1 MDHDEGQV
9 IHVCPFCRT
18 MNRVN
23 PEKLHQA
30 VCGMCKNR
38 LDATY
43 YDIFGISQDDTLHD
57 LKHRYHALTKMWHPD
72 KNPGDMYAAEV
83 FKSINHAYRILTDPY
98 ARQTY
103 DLTLKKREITQVEN
117 ESGELDHPNGEM
129 DEKQFQLNLMFVLM
143 IVCVFVIIFIV
154 WVLVRQVR

>member
-43 YDIFGISQDDTLHD
+43 YDIFGISQDDSLHD

-72 KNPGDMYAAEV
+72 KNPGDMHAAEV
-83 FKSINHAYRILTDPY
+83 FKSITHAYRILSDPH
-98 ARQTY
+98 ARRTY
-103 DLTLKKREITQVEN
+103 DLTLKKHEVAQIEHESREP
-117 ESGELDHPNGEM
+117 DHPNKEI
-129 DEKQFQLNLMFVLM
+129 DDKQFQLNLMLVLM
-143 IVCVFVIIFIV
+143 IVCALVMIFIAL
-154 WVLVRQVR
+154 VLVRQVR